1 MSVKIIKNYRDY
13 RDQQESVKERKE
25 CMPEEDNFE
34 TKGQEGQE
42 EPTQEK
48 EPTEESN
55 KGKLLVDAKCA
66 LADITYPTDAG
77 RPNNAREKTE
87 KIKDTVCFGGGLAG
101 CGSLGQALS
110 VALVSF
116 LRAIGSENG
125 IDLLLEL

>member
-13 RDQQESVKERKE
+13 RDQQKSVKERKE
-25 CMPEEDNFE
+25 CMPEEDNYE

-77 RPNNAREKTE
+77 RLNNAREKTE
-87 KIKDTVCFGGGLAG
+87 KIKDTVYMNVKEIMKKPRTYRKKAREHLTFMKL
-101 CGSLGQALS
+101 
-110 VALVSF
+110 
-116 LRAIGSENG
+116 
-125 IDLLLEL
+125 